1 MLSLPPQPSQT
12 LALRAATTRRGAR
25 DGCHLPVTD
34 PGDDAPHRCEGANMQ
49 TSFSLSG
56 SAASLATEARVD
68 NVVAFRRSEIGRA
81 APSTDAAVDRDWT
94 RRCAY
99 SLVEIDRFISASDAA
114 DLAAEM
120 SSHLRWRELE
130 PDEAARA
137 LFTCSLA

>member
-1 MLSLPPQPSQT
+1 
-12 LALRAATTRRGAR
+12 
-25 DGCHLPVTD
+25 
-34 PGDDAPHRCEGANMQ
+34 MQ

-68 NVVAFRRSEIGRA
+68 NVVAFPRPEIGPA
-81 APSTDAAVDRDWT
+81 AVSADAAVDRDWT

-99 SLVEIDRFISASDAA
+99 SLVEIDRHISASDAA

-130 PDEAARA
+130 PDEAARS
-137 LFTCSLA
+137 LFTCSLS

>member
-1 MLSLPPQPSQT
+1 
-12 LALRAATTRRGAR
+12 
-25 DGCHLPVTD
+25 
-34 PGDDAPHRCEGANMQ
+34 MQ

-56 SAASLATEARVD
+56 SAPSLAIEARVD
-68 NVVAFRRSEIGRA
+68 NVLAFRRSEIGSAA
-81 APSTDAAVDRDWT
+81 APTDAAVDRDWT

-99 SLVEIDRFISASDAA
+99 SLVEIDRLISASDAA

>member
-1 MLSLPPQPSQT
+1 
-12 LALRAATTRRGAR
+12 
-25 DGCHLPVTD
+25 
-34 PGDDAPHRCEGANMQ
+34 MQ

-56 SAASLATEARVD
+56 STAPLATEARAD
-68 NVVAFRRSEIGRA
+68 NVVAFCRSEIRRA
-81 APSTDAAVDRDWT
+81 AASTDAAVDRDWT

-99 SLVEIDRFISASDAA
+99 SLVEIDRLISASDAA